1 MAKEISKPI
10 KKRGRPKK
18 EPKSNIIENEEVKQV
33 QMSQQENIT
42 MNQVGQR
49 WATIFSKYSNM
60 GFDSLNSAWTQA
72 WTQLNNP
79 FVQNYRIKEINARPQ
94 KLSSDELKKSLANP
108 ENSEMNLQRVS
119 MSLYYTNYVY
129 NSLIKL
135 NRDTPLYN
143 YYVIPQYVSDKDY
156 ETDLFKEESQKVD
169 KILKAFKPN
178 LTLKTISTQV
188 YTQGK
193 TSYLPRISYDNK
205 EVNFFLLEKLNSDMV
220 KLTGFGSEQQFITSF
235 NMMIFLQPGYDVSQY
250 PQFIRDVW
258 EDMLDV
264 GMIKKDKKGK
274 NIYNPKAE
282 LVDNGTLEWNGSYYL
297 YWVELPQDLCYTFYS
312 DGSHPNAFPDMIGMF
327 NDFNDLDDYR
337 WLQANLLSKGINS
350 VLTAEVPLTRDA
362 KAGSD
367 STVITP
373 DTILGYQD
381 FFGTNISGNIFP
393 FFAPFTNFELHNLEN
408 QPEALDIIYD
418 RTRDLIASSG
428 NSALLTLTDKPSIAS
443 VKAAQNIQASKADY
457 LTRQFENFLNN
468 ILNKNFELKYKWK
481 VFLWGDIFN
490 KSDDIKVLKELVISG
505 LEGTIPKLLSS
516 LGMTVED
523 YKSSV
528 KYVKAL
534 GIKIEKSFEIEKM
547 ETQNKLDIKSS
558 KTNVEEEKE
567 ESEEKK
573 VGRPML
579 DENDIENDSSG
590 ASRDAGTNVSDIKEF
605 SSNIKKCDRCGS
617 ILSNNENILCKKCL
631 DEIYKMEN

>member
-1 MAKEISKPI
+1 MSKEVSKPV

-18 EPKSNIIENEEVKQV
+18 EPESNNIQNEEIKQVKMSNTSSNITLDQV
-33 QMSQQENIT
+33 S
-42 MNQVGQR
+42 QR
-49 WATIFSKYSNM
+49 WANIFSKYSNL
-60 GFDSLNSAWTQA
+60 GFENLNSAWNQA

-94 KLSSDELKKSLANP
+94 KLNSDDLKKSLSNP
-108 ENSEMNLQRVS
+108 ENCELSLQRVS
-119 MSLYYTNYVY
+119 MQLYYTNYVY

-135 NRDTPLYN
+135 NRDAPLYN
-143 YYVIPQYVSDKDY
+143 YYYIPQYVSQKDM
-156 ETDLFKEESQKVD
+156 ETELFKEESQKVD
-169 KILKAFKPN
+169 KILKSFKPN

-193 TSYLPRISYDNK
+193 TSYLPRISYNSK
-205 EVNFFLLEKLNSDMV
+205 EVNFFVMEKLNSNMV

-258 EDMLDV
+258 KDMLSS
-264 GMIKKDKKGK
+264 GMIKKDKQG
-274 NIYNPKAE
+274 NNVYNPKSE
-282 LVDNGTLEWNGSYYL
+282 LVDNGTLEWDGNYYL
-297 YWVELPQDLCYTFYS
+297 YWVQLPQDLCYTFYS

-337 WLQANLLSKGINS
+337 WLQANLLSKGVNS

-367 STVITP
+367 STIVTP
-373 DTILGYQD
+373 DTVLGYQD

-443 VKAAQNIQASKADY
+443 VKAAQNIQASKSDY

-468 ILNKNFELKYKWK
+468 IINKNFGLKFTWK

-490 KSDDIKVLKELVISG
+490 KSDDIKVLKELAISG
-505 LEGTIPKLLSS
+505 IEGVIPKLLSS
-516 LGMTVED
+516 LGMTLED
-523 YKSSV
+523 YKNSLD
-528 KYVKAL
+528 YVKIL

-547 ETQNKLDIKSS
+547 EAQNKLGIKETKEDIKED
-558 KTNVEEEKE
+558 T
-567 ESEEKK
+567 EEKK
-573 VGRPML
+573 VGRPLL
-579 DENDIENDSSG
+579 DENEIENDSSG

-605 SSNIKKCDRCGS
+605 KLEKRCVKCSELLKQDEKEIC
-617 ILSNNENILCKKCL
+617 EKCL
-631 DEIYKMEN
+631 DNIYKMEN